1 MSEMAQLDVLICG
14 AGIAGPTLA
23 LILSR
28 LGSKCN
34 ITILERATATRATG
48 QQVDL
53 RRFGLTIMERL
64 GLLDA
69 LRDICVDETGVAF
82 VDANNKVKA
91 KFPVEVGKKT
101 QNLSS
106 EFEILR
112 GKWAALLYEKIKD
125 LPNVNYV
132 FGNQVSSIEQ
142 KDNKVCVHFE
152 HERPSAWYDLVVAAD
167 GQRSRTR
174 QIAWTRDNVAPAL
187 PFKPLDCYIG
197 LYSIPMADSD
207 IRTTKTGMARIY
219 HAPGRRSIL
228 TRPDNKGKKMCSI
241 NLMIVVPP
249 SDTTFSAGISS
260 TDPANESVQQSNRRR
275 LEAAVKDYANIPAQ
289 KALFKD
295 LFKDVGWEVDRLLKG
310 METSEDFYLQDL
322 SQVKL
327 KPDTESPHLAWSR
340 GRVVCLGD
348 AGYCP
353 TAFTGMGTT
362 LAIVGAYVLAG
373 ELAKGLAST
382 TATDK
387 VVPTALA
394 KYEEVLKSYVDIG
407 QELGPGIP
415 KLAFPETAWGIWV
428 LRSIMSFVS
437 KTGLAFV
444 FGMLAASMGSETEKF
459 PNYEELGLMS

>member
-1 MSEMAQLDVLICG
+1 MAQLDVLICG

-28 LGSKCN
+28 LGPKCN
-34 ITILERATATRATG
+34 ITILERATEIRTTG

-64 GLLDA
+64 GLLDD
-69 LRDICVDETGVAF
+69 LREICVDETGVAF

-101 QNLSS
+101 QSVSS

-112 GKWAALLYEKIKD
+112 GKWAALLYEKTKD
-125 LPNVNYV
+125 LPNVHYIL
-132 FGNQVSSIEQ
+132 GNQVSKIEQ
-142 KDNKVCVHFE
+142 RNDKVCVHFE
-152 HERPSAWYDLVVAAD
+152 HERPSEWYDLVVAAD

-174 QIAWTRDNVAPAL
+174 QIAWTRDNVEPAP

-197 LYSIPMADSD
+197 LYSVPIVDSD
-207 IRTTKTGMARIY
+207 VHTTKTGMARIY
-219 HAPGRRSIL
+219 HAPGRRSIM
-228 TRPDNKGKKMCSI
+228 TRPDNRGKKICSV

-249 SDTTFSAGISS
+249 TDNTSSAGTASQ
-260 TDPANESVQQSNRRR
+260 DPANESIQKSNRQR
-275 LEAAVKDYANIPAQ
+275 LEAAVKDYANVPAQ

-295 LFKDVGWEVDRLLKG
+295 LFKDVGWEVDRLLKE

-322 SQVKL
+322 SQVRL

-353 TAFTGMGTT
+353 TAMTGQY
-362 LAIVGAYVLAG
+362 LNH
-373 ELAKGLAST
+373 S
-382 TATDK
+382 
-387 VVPTALA
+387 P
-394 KYEEVLKSYVDIG
+394 
-407 QELGPGIP
+407 
-415 KLAFPETAWGIWV
+415 
-428 LRSIMSFVS
+428 
-437 KTGLAFV
+437 
-444 FGMLAASMGSETEKF
+444 
-459 PNYEELGLMS
+459 

>member
-1 MSEMAQLDVLICG
+1 MSKMAQLDVLICG

-28 LGSKCN
+28 LGPKCN
-34 ITILERATATRATG
+34 ITVLERATEVRTTG

-64 GLLDA
+64 GLLDD

-101 QNLSS
+101 QSVSS

-112 GKWAALLYEKIKD
+112 GKWAALLYEKTKD
-125 LPNVNYV
+125 LPNVQYIL
-132 FGNQVSSIEQ
+132 GNQVSKIEQ
-142 KDNKVCVHFE
+142 TDDKVCVHFE
-152 HERPSAWYDLVVAAD
+152 HERPSEWYDLVVAAD

-174 QIAWTRDNVAPAL
+174 QIAWTRDNVEPPL

-197 LYSIPMADSD
+197 LYSIPTVDSD
-207 IRTTKTGMARIY
+207 VQTTKTGMARIY
-219 HAPGRRSIL
+219 HAPGRRAIL
-228 TRPDNKGKKMCSI
+228 TRPDNRGKKMCSV

-249 SDTTFSAGISS
+249 SDTASS
-260 TDPANESVQQSNRRR
+260 TSTLNQDSANESVQQSNRRR
-275 LEAAVKDYANIPAQ
+275 LEAAVKDYANVPAQ

-295 LFKDVGWEVDRLLKG
+295 LFKDAGWEVDRLLKE

-348 AGYCP
+348 SGYCP
-353 TAFTGMGTT
+353 TAMTGQY
-362 LAIVGAYVLAG
+362 LN
-373 ELAKGLAST
+373 
-382 TATDK
+382 
-387 VVPTALA
+387 
-394 KYEEVLKSYVDIG
+394 
-407 QELGPGIP
+407 Q
-415 KLAFPETAWGIWV
+415 
-428 LRSIMSFVS
+428 LRQS
-437 KTGLAFV
+437 L
-444 FGMLAASMGSETEKF
+444 L
-459 PNYEELGLMS
+459 

>member
-1 MSEMAQLDVLICG
+1 MSKMTQLDVLICG

-23 LILSR
+23 LLLSR
-28 LGSKCN
+28 LGPKCN
-34 ITILERATATRATG
+34 ITVLERATEVRTTG

-64 GLLDA
+64 GLLDD

-101 QNLSS
+101 QSVSS

-112 GKWAALLYEKIKD
+112 GKWAALLYKKTKD
-125 LPNVNYV
+125 LPNVQYIL
-132 FGNQVSSIEQ
+132 GNQINKIEQ
-142 KDNKVCVHFE
+142 RDKKVCVHFE
-152 HERPSAWYDLVVAAD
+152 HDRPSEWFDFVVAAD

-174 QIAWTRDNVAPAL
+174 QIAWTRDNVEPEL

-197 LYSIPMADSD
+197 LFSIPMADSD
-207 IRTTKTGMARIY
+207 TQTTKTRMARMY
-219 HAPGRRSIL
+219 HAPGRRTIL
-228 TRPDNKGKKMCSI
+228 ARPDNKGKKMCSV

-249 SDTTFSAGISS
+249 SGNTSSANTSNS
-260 TDPANESVQQSNRRR
+260 APTNESVQQSNRRR

-295 LFKDVGWEVDRLLKG
+295 LFKDVGWEIDRILKE
-310 METSEDFYLQDL
+310 METSDDFYLQDL
-322 SQVKL
+322 SQVRL

-353 TAFTGMGTT
+353 TAMTGR
-362 LAIVGAYVLAG
+362 Y
-373 ELAKGLAST
+373 
-382 TATDK
+382 
-387 VVPTALA
+387 
-394 KYEEVLKSYVDIG
+394 
-407 QELGPGIP
+407 
-415 KLAFPETAWGIWV
+415 
-428 LRSIMSFVS
+428 
-437 KTGLAFV
+437 
-444 FGMLAASMGSETEKF
+444 
-459 PNYEELGLMS
+459 

>member
-1 MSEMAQLDVLICG
+1 MSKMAQLDVLICG

-28 LGSKCN
+28 LGPKCN
-34 ITILERATATRATG
+34 ITVLERATEVRTTG

-91 KFPVEVGKKT
+91 KFPVEVGKK
-101 QNLSS
+101 QQSVSS

-112 GKWAALLYEKIKD
+112 GKWAALLYEKTKD
-125 LPNVNYV
+125 LPNVQYIL
-132 FGNQVSSIEQ
+132 GNQVRKIEQ
-142 KDNKVCVHFE
+142 TDDKVCVHFE
-152 HERPSAWYDLVVAAD
+152 HERPSEWYDLVVAAD

-174 QIAWTRDNVAPAL
+174 QIAWTRDNVEPAL

-197 LYSIPMADSD
+197 LYSIPIVDSD
-207 IRTTKTGMARIY
+207 VQTAKTGMARIY

-228 TRPDNKGKKMCSI
+228 TRPDNRGKKMCSV

-249 SDTTFSAGISS
+249 SDTISSAGTSNQDS
-260 TDPANESVQQSNRRR
+260 ANESVQQSNRRR
-275 LEAAVKDYANIPAQ
+275 LEAAVKDYANVSAQ

-295 LFKDVGWEVDRLLKG
+295 LFKDAGWEVDRLLRE

-327 KPDTESPHLAWSR
+327 KPDTDSPHLSWSR

-348 AGYCP
+348 SGYCP
-353 TAFTGMGTT
+353 TVMTGQYFNR
-362 LAIVGAYVLAG
+362 LHKLFFFD
-373 ELAKGLAST
+373 
-382 TATDK
+382 DK
-387 VVPTALA
+387 LP
-394 KYEEVLKSYVDIG
+394 
-407 QELGPGIP
+407 
-415 KLAFPETAWGIWV
+415 
-428 LRSIMSFVS
+428 R
-437 KTGLAFV
+437 V
-444 FGMLAASMGSETEKF
+444 FDF
-459 PNYEELGLMS
+459 R